1 MGFSSP
7 NNESAS
13 LQSLEAIG
21 RGGPGPT
28 LASLSIRGPLVFLAH
43 SSSIGALLP
52 SSSSLTSSLSSTLS
66 PSSHFCRKIDKKG
79 SQKYRITCASVD
91 DAVAAV
97 DVVVVA
103 VAVVAVAAVDV
114 GSAFQFQFLWLLLFN
129 LFSRCCRSDS
139 LESIPPV
146 GLSLS
151 LECLCLRLSHF
162 QLVSLSTIPRFFFF
176 HRTFTINVPATREQ
190 HMTQKLVLLLLSP
203 LGPFLTLFSSSPSS
217 RQEEKKKA
225 KATVFPGHES
235 NIYYF

>member
-13 LQSLEAIG
+13 LQSLEVIG

-43 SSSIGALLP
+43 SSSIDALLP
-52 SSSSLTSSLSSTLS
+52 SSSPLTSSLSSTLL

-91 DAVAAV
+91 DAV
-97 DVVVVA
+97 DVVA
-103 VAVVAVAAVDV
+103 VAVAAVDV